1 MPADSFAATTASTT
15 TASTTTAPAPPPD
28 ASGGPSPRRR
38 LWPSVRP
45 PSWLSLSWPIIT
57 VSLLVML
64 AVSVYLRTRQLHFF
78 LWIDEG
84 LSVGIAGHPLSHIP
98 GLLRQDGSPPLYY
111 LILHVWMSLRGR
123 SEVATHEL
131 SLIFALLTVPAAFWA
146 GASLFG
152 RRVGLISAGIGAA
165 LPYLNT
171 YAQETRMY
179 ALMALLSLIVAAAFV
194 HAYVYRHRRY
204 VPVFSL
210 SLAAALYT
218 HNWGLFLAA
227 MSVLCFLWCLRREP
241 GLRPELLRDGVIGFG
256 LVALLFLPWLPT
268 LLYQVRH
275 TGAPWDLPPVL
286 WSLTQGLYSMVG
298 GRGAAMLILLA
309 GGAGLLAIRAASPR
323 VNAASEP
330 SAPVARDAAR
340 LRIAAECLL
349 ILGAGTYLLA
359 WAYSK
364 HTPAWSYRYFAAIVG
379 PMLLVVALGLSRGGR
394 LAIVAMVL
402 TAVFWILDPVTAHR
416 FAKSNVAL
424 VAVQLRPHVTSNTVV
439 LSTQPEQVPTL
450 AYYLPQTHRFFTPLG
465 AVRDP
470 GVMDWRDALARL
482 RRSSVHGVLAP
493 MIDRLKPGA
502 RVLLVTPDNFPTAP
516 EWQVLITTA
525 SVRWQYFLSHDPRL
539 REIAY
544 SNWHWYD
551 TGISTQGWLYEVV
564 R

>member
-15 TASTTTAPAPPPD
+15 TAPAPPPPEAQD
-28 ASGGPSPRRR
+28 ESSPDSRPRRALR
-38 LWPSVRP
+38 LPAGLR
-45 PSWLSLSWPIIT
+45 LSWPVIA

-64 AVSVYLRTRQLHFF
+64 AVSVYLRTRQLHFLF
-78 LWIDEG
+78 WIDEG
-84 LSVGIAGHPLSHIP
+84 LSVGIAGHPLGHIP

-111 LILHVWMSLRGR
+111 LILHVWMSARGR

-131 SLIFALLTVPAAFWA
+131 SLIFALLTIPAAFWA

-152 RRVGLISAGIGAA
+152 RRVGLISAGIAAA

-179 ALMALLSLIVAAAFV
+179 ALMALLSVIVAAAFV
-194 HAYVYRHRRY
+194 HVFVYRHRRY
-204 VPVFSL
+204 VPVFAL

-227 MSVLCFLWCLRREP
+227 MCGLCFLWSVFRER
-241 GLRPELLRDGVIGFG
+241 GMRPELLRDGVIGFG

-286 WSLTQGLYSMVG
+286 WSLSQGLYAMVG
-298 GRGAAMLILLA
+298 GRGAAMLILLG

-323 VNAASEP
+323 GSAGPAA
-330 SAPVARDAAR
+330 ADPVAREAAR

-349 ILGAGTYLLA
+349 ILGVGTYVLA

-379 PMLLVVALGLSRGGR
+379 PLLLAAAVGLSRGGR
-394 LAIVAMVL
+394 LAIVAIVL
-402 TAVFWILDPVTAHR
+402 TAVFWVLDPVTSHK

-493 MIDRLKPGA
+493 MIDGLKPGA

-516 EWQVLITTA
+516 EWQVLISTA